1 VPRPLVSHG
10 TSVETSNDRL
20 VLLLSLVLVA
30 LTATPAP
37 APKPAPTNP
46 FTLEPIQRPLPVI
59 GVTRARPVC
68 TAIRQAIA
76 PAVKAAMKNDQLF
89 GGFKGGVYDY
99 TVKETESSRD
109 LRLMQMDH
117 GVQEMVKSVDA
128 LETAIKSPALDIPA
142 TASPD
147 DAATLRKARETL
159 QGVLHAQKDQLDA
172 MSGFVET
179 ERMSRFGQMSET
191 ERAMTSATN
200 PDMANQTS
208 FTPGSQGAQ
217 SATGSS
223 SQGGFL
229 RDYNTVFKKNLNAG
243 SMSITTAR
251 LLDHDLADMQAFTNK
266 REAAAT
272 AVIVPAA
279 QACSANATA
288 PPAPLPSSAPVKP
301 QG

>member
-1 VPRPLVSHG
+1 
-10 TSVETSNDRL
+10 

-89 GGFKGGVYDY
+89 GGFKGSVYDY
-99 TVKETESSRD
+99 TVKETETSRD

-142 TASPD
+142 TASPQ

-159 QGVLHAQKDQLDA
+159 QGVLTAQKDQLDA

-191 ERAMTSATN
+191 ERAMSSATN
-200 PDMANQTS
+200 PDTGNQTS
-208 FTPGSQGAQ
+208 FTPSSQ
-217 SATGSS
+217 SS
-223 SQGGFL
+223 TFSPSQGGFL
-229 RDYNTVFKKNLNAG
+229 RDYNTVFKKNLNQG
-243 SMSITTAR
+243 SMTLTTAR
-251 LLDHDLADMQAFTNK
+251 LLDHDLSDMQAFTNK

-279 QACSANATA
+279 QSCSANASA
-288 PPAPLPSSAPVKP
+288 PATPLPTSAPVKP